1 MYRRHNR
8 KQMYHPESYIS
19 NSTTNLSHHKNNFD
33 NSNQNFGSVTFMDYG
48 IIPETPTPNI
58 LNFGKY
64 EYSHNINHDTDHSIE
79 NIHEKYGIKTLLNKK
94 SKITYPF
101 QDQNKEH
108 SESIDIEL
116 PTFDIE
122 TPTSYQ
128 EKIIIPVINE
138 ISNQK
143 ESEKSCVEPTVEEN
157 LSDIE
162 NRMSKRENKK
172 KNDIKNTD
180 TNIVNM
186 NNKQEFPSAEE
197 PLVKSE
203 PSDVSVTI
211 HSTDGLVP
219 LVEEVKTL
227 DSKLDPKVS
236 EPKDEYV
243 WPELSVDNVNTTFKV
258 VGDLKEGSKVKIVD
272 NKYLAEE
279 NSIFV
284 SVSRY
289 TSGQG
294 RDKIMSFLN
303 HLFLET
309 KKNTI
314 LLLTDIRNGIDVDN
328 KVSELENMISN
339 MMIFLHR
346 FDTMRN
352 VYRTDTGTHARLGV
366 IRNRFY
372 TFRQSLFRDLAIPKK

>member
-8 KQMYHPESYIS
+8 KQTYNPESYIN
-19 NSTTNLSHHKNNFD
+19 NSTSKIPYHLGND
-33 NSNQNFGSVTFMDYG
+33 NYDGLDQNFGSVTFMDCG
-48 IIPETPTPNI
+48 IIPETPMPNL

-64 EYSHNINHDTDHSIE
+64 EYKNYNNKNNFECPDSVRNG
-79 NIHEKYGIKTLLNKK
+79 HEKYGIKTLLHQK

-101 QDQNKEH
+101 NNQNKDYTSGSVDNITLPIPITE
-108 SESIDIEL
+108 ETYDTLITEEEDIK
-116 PTFDIE
+116 E
-122 TPTSYQ
+122 TY
-128 EKIIIPVINE
+128 I
-138 ISNQK
+138 
-143 ESEKSCVEPTVEEN
+143 EPTIEEN

-180 TNIVNM
+180 VTIVNM
-186 NNKQEFPSAEE
+186 NNKQELTTPRVEDTTSKLEAT
-197 PLVKSE
+197 
-203 PSDVSVTI
+203 DVTVTI
-211 HSTDGLVP
+211 HSSEGLVP
-219 LVEEVKTL
+219 SIEEVKSL
-227 DSKLDPKVS
+227 DSKMDTKVS

-243 WPELSVDNVNTTFKV
+243 WPELTVDNVNTTFKV

-352 VYRTDTGTHARLGV
+352 VYRADTGTHARLGV